1 MKNKQLM
8 CCVLCCMM
16 AMVNVTSHAQ
26 DIGKYFH
33 PVKTKVSN
41 TDKDGF
47 IRRWR
52 LLEPMNKPIR
62 SNAGFTDTY
71 LRDVFS
77 KQYFKGQMTAIPRDG
92 QKVKA
97 VHTEIELP
105 TRSFRGPAPTDA
117 NGKPLEPKEVIK
129 RETLKWHELESENY
143 NVKLF
148 RFGEAY
154 GNRLYGVLYWA
165 VTLIECDT
173 DLQDVRLAVG
183 SNSASIWW
191 LNGEEVLLMS
201 GDRRMV
207 VDDCVSKRLTLKKG
221 INVLRGSV
229 VNGPGMSDFCVRF
242 LDAYGKPLNQLKIK

>member
-1 MKNKQLM
+1 MKEAKMLRWA
-8 CCVLCCMM
+8 VLFLLIV
-16 AMVNVTSHAQ
+16 VNASANAQ

-33 PVKTKVSN
+33 PVKTNVSN

-52 LLEPMNKPIR
+52 LLEPLDKPIR

-71 LRDVFS
+71 LREVFS

-92 QKVKA
+92 QKMKA
-97 VHTEIELP
+97 VHTEMELP
-105 TRSFRGPAPTDA
+105 SRSFRGPAPTDA
-117 NGKPLEPKEVIK
+117 NGKPLEPKEVTK
-129 RETLKWHELESENY
+129 KETLKWHELESENY

-173 DLQDVRLAVG
+173 YMEDVRLAVG

-242 LDAYGKPLNQLKIK
+242 LDANGKPLNQLKIK

>member
-52 LLEPMNKPIR
+52 LLEPMDKPIR

-97 VHTEIELP
+97 VHTEMELP

-242 LDAYGKPLNQLKIK
+242 LDANGKPLNQLKIK

>member
-16 AMVNVTSHAQ
+16 AVVNVTSHAQ

-52 LLEPMNKPIR
+52 LLEPMDKPIR

-92 QKVKA
+92 QMVKA
-97 VHTEIELP
+97 VHTEMELP

-173 DLQDVRLAVG
+173 DMQDVRLAVG

-242 LDAYGKPLNQLKIK
+242 LDANGKPLNQLKIK

>member
-16 AMVNVTSHAQ
+16 ALVNVTSHAQ

-41 TDKDGF
+41 TDNDGF

-52 LLEPMNKPIR
+52 LLEPMDKPIR

-97 VHTEIELP
+97 VHTEMEMP

-117 NGKPLEPKEVIK
+117 NGKPLEPKEVVK

-242 LDAYGKPLNQLKIK
+242 LDANGKPLNQLKIK

>member
-52 LLEPMNKPIR
+52 LLEPMDKPIR

-97 VHTEIELP
+97 VHTEMELP

-117 NGKPLEPKEVIK
+117 NGKPLEPKEVVK

-242 LDAYGKPLNQLKIK
+242 LDANGKPLNQLKIK

>member
-16 AMVNVTSHAQ
+16 AVVNVTSHAQ

-52 LLEPMNKPIR
+52 LLEPMDKPIR

-92 QKVKA
+92 QMVKA
-97 VHTEIELP
+97 VHTEMELP

-242 LDAYGKPLNQLKIK
+242 LDANGKPLNQLKIK

>member
-52 LLEPMNKPIR
+52 LLEPMDKPIR

-77 KQYFKGQMTAIPRDG
+77 KQYFKSQMTAIPRDG

-242 LDAYGKPLNQLKIK
+242 LDANGKPLNQLKIK

>member
-52 LLEPMNKPIR
+52 LLEPMDKPIR

>member
-8 CCVLCCMM
+8 CYFLCCMM

-33 PVKTKVSN
+33 SVKTKVSN

-52 LLEPMNKPIR
+52 LLEPMDKPIR

-97 VHTEIELP
+97 VHTEMELP

-117 NGKPLEPKEVIK
+117 NGKPLEPKEVVK

-165 VTLIECDT
+165 VTLIECVT
-173 DLQDVRLAVG
+173 DMQDVRLAVG

-242 LDAYGKPLNQLKIK
+242 LDANGKPLNQLKIK